1 MPKRNHD
8 RFAKEV
14 EPKVGVP
21 YNRGEGVDFPKPGMP
36 MDVKVDPD
44 DLKSSIRS
52 MSQRG
57 GLPYVIVPPE
67 LEDYAKQVTKKTRVG
82 VRNKNL
88 KIIKS
93 AKRKKRGR

>member
-1 MPKRNHD
+1 MLKRNHD

-21 YNRGEGVDFPKPGMP
+21 YNPGEGVDFPKPGMP

-52 MSQRG
+52 MSQRE
-57 GLPYVIVPPE
+57 GLPYFIVPPE
-67 LEDYAKQVTKKTRVG
+67 LEDYAKRVTRNRRVG
-82 VRNKNL
+82 VRSKNL
-88 KIIKS
+88 KVIKS
-93 AKRKKRGR
+93 SRRKRTRR